1 MNLIDDSTVFFDYP
15 YVQGCGKIIKEIV
28 ENQSISDEQI
38 KEFIKQKQYVIDYDL
53 EELLDAAEKEMLA
66 YQKKEISLSD
76 VIEKI
81 KTVLNEYKQY
91 LI

>member
-1 MNLIDDSTVFFDYP
+1 MIDF
-15 YVQGCGKIIKEIV
+15 
-28 ENQSISDEQI
+28 
-38 KEFIKQKQYVIDYDL
+38 DL